1 VVKVQQF
8 RVNVAL
14 VLPHKLDLEMIVAIH
29 HQGLHFIVKR
39 GKAADWMM
47 QQLKELDR
55 QSKLYAASMQQDE

>member
-1 VVKVQQF
+1 
-8 RVNVAL
+8 VNVAL

-55 QSKLYAASMQQDE
+55 QSKLNAASMQ